1 MRERLEYLVVYVG
14 SAAVAAFI
22 AACIEAPSVATFTC
36 DTPPGGSEE
45 RCAPAQTVEASPA
58 ARTPDG
64 LAIALAALN

>member
-14 SAAVAAFI
+14 SAAVAAFLATCI
-22 AACIEAPSVATFTC
+22 AAPRVATFTC

-45 RCAPAQTVEASPA
+45 RCTPAQTVEAAPA
-58 ARTPDG
+58 ARMPDG